1 MKNTTDNDLVII
13 LSPTVD
19 ENNKWTSEISTYI
32 ATDSNNTLDE
42 EDLYSIVGLGKLMVA
57 AIHYLEIDLD
67 FREKVTEYLNEHL
80 SDRYPEDDEYED
92 TNAETEIEVM
102 DSEGKVIK
110 VDFTP
115 KGNA

>member
-1 MKNTTDNDLVII
+1 MKNTTENDLIII

-32 ATDSNNTLDE
+32 ATDSDNKLDE

-57 AIHYLEIDLD
+57 AIHYLEIDLE
-67 FREKVTEYLNEHL
+67 FRDKVTDYLNEHL
-80 SDRYPEDDEYED
+80 SDNFPESIEDES
-92 TNAETEIEVM
+92 
-102 DSEGKVIK
+102 DSEVEVTDTSGNVIT